1 MEFRDVVEVLDP
13 RDFDDVEGGAMDGS
27 TTSSGQGEGASLQL
41 VTDENDEDEPDG
53 VGRYGADGGMD
64 TAEEAE
70 EGVVLSLVVVVRF
83 KFTDGC
89 CCCGLSSSGWV
100 RSFLDV

>member
-1 MEFRDVVEVLDP
+1 MEFRDVVEALDP
-13 RDFDDVEGGAMDGS
+13 RDFDSVEDGAVDGAVDG

-41 VTDENDEDEPDG
+41 VTEENDEDEPDG

-70 EGVVLSLVVVVRF
+70 EGVLLSLVVVVVVRF
-83 KFTDGC
+83 RFRFTDG
-89 CCCGLSSSGWV
+89 CCCGLSSSC
-100 RSFLDV
+100 